1 MMRRRLDGG
10 AQERRRGLCR
20 RLERGSSR
28 HAARLAGVPI
38 LACGGFA
45 AALALALPSGRAS
58 ARPATTTSPVPA
70 TSVSG
75 TTTDGIVWSTAPEVL
90 AVSGHGWGHG
100 MGLSQ
105 WGAYGYALHGFTADR
120 ILAHYYPGTSLGT
133 APGRTVRVLL
143 AQGRRIT
150 LTSIS
155 PWRAVDSAGA
165 KVKLAPGT
173 LALGPAAK
181 LEGKPMVPPV
191 TFSAA
196 APLQVDGALYR
207 GKVVVTRVARTMDA
221 VNVVGLESYVKS
233 VVPSEVPS
241 NWPAAALQAQAIA
254 ARSYALANLRKGGHY
269 DLYADTRDQV
279 YDGIAAESAA
289 TSAAVDSTEGR
300 VVLYDGE
307 VADTLFFS
315 TSGGRTASAADVI
328 GTPIPYLVSV
338 PDPYDTASPYH
349 DWGPVLFDA
358 AKVARRLKVGAPL
371 ADVSVTASASGRARA
386 VTVTGADESQAT
398 FTGSQVRDA
407 LGLRSTWFTP
417 SLYVLGPKTL
427 AITYGGAA
435 SLTGIVKGAAA
446 PSLEAKAYGKDWTAA
461 GPLALGAGGSFS
473 ALVKPQTR
481 TTYRLAAGAV
491 RAGLATVLV
500 AARVDAT
507 IESSGAEG
515 SVRPLV
521 PAAAVQLQRTD
532 GTAWTTVG
540 SVAADASGHFSVGG
554 PLATGTYRVRFAPGG
569 GLQPGLSA
577 SATVQ

>member
-1 MMRRRLDGG
+1 MRRRRLGRRS
-10 AQERRRGLCR
+10 ERVISRR
-20 RLERGSSR
+20 
-28 HAARLAGVPI
+28 AARLAGLPM

-58 ARPATTTSPVPA
+58 ERPSATASPVSTTSVP
-70 TSVSG
+70 G
-75 TTTDGIVWSTAPEVL
+75 TTDGIVWSAAPEVL

-120 ILAHYYPGTSLGT
+120 ILAHYYPGTTLGT

-143 AQGRRIT
+143 AQRKRVTI
-150 LTSIS
+150 TSIS

-165 KVKLAPGT
+165 RVKLGPGT
-173 LALGPAAK
+173 LALGPAAR
-181 LEGKPMVPPV
+181 LDGKPMVPPV

-207 GKVVVTRVARTMDA
+207 GKVVVARNARMMDA

-241 NWPAAALQAQAIA
+241 NWPAAALEAQAIA
-254 ARSYALANLRKGGHY
+254 ARSYALANLRKGSDF

-279 YDGIAAESAA
+279 YGGIGAESAA
-289 TSAAVDSTEGR
+289 TSAAVDATKGR

-328 GTPIPYLVSV
+328 GTAIPYLVSV

-358 AKVARRLKVGAPL
+358 AKVARKLKVAGPL
-371 ADVSVTASASGRARA
+371 ADFSVTAGASGRARS
-386 VTVTGADESQAT
+386 VTVTGADESRAT
-398 FTGSQVRDA
+398 LTGTQVRDA
-407 LGLRSTWFTP
+407 LGLRSTWFAP
-417 SLYVLGPKTL
+417 SLYALGPATVS
-427 AITYGGAA
+427 ITYGGAT
-435 SLTGIVKGAAA
+435 SLGGVVRGVSTV
-446 PSLEAKAYGKDWTAA
+446 SLEAKAYGKDWLPAA
-461 GPLALGAGGSFS
+461 PVPLGTDGSFS
-473 ALVKPQTR
+473 AIVKPQAR
-481 TTYRLAAGAV
+481 TAYRLASGAV

-507 IESSGAEG
+507 VESSGAEG
-515 SVRPLV
+515 SVHPVV
-521 PAAAVQLQRTD
+521 PGAAVQLQRSQ
-532 GTAWTTVG
+532 GTAWTTV
-540 SVAADASGHFSVGG
+540 SATAADAAGHFSVGG
-554 PLATGTYRVRFAPGG
+554 PLAAGTYRLRCAPGA
-569 GLQPGLSA
+569 GLQPGFSA